1 MRWQLSLN
9 SGASG
14 QVLDE
19 EPEALASFWRVGEQ
33 PLPTDSDRCPVS
45 RDRKHPSTPTQAEL
59 YGDVTSDLFAGG
71 HHPGWP

>member
-14 QVLDE
+14 QVLHE
-19 EPEALASFWRVGEQ
+19 ELAALAFWRVGEQ
-33 PLPTDSDRCPVS
+33 PLPPDSDRCPVS
-45 RDRKHPSTPTQAEL
+45 RDRKRPSTPSQAEL
-59 YGDVTSDLFAGG
+59 YGDVTSDLFVGG